1 MRLSLIFAALLAAC
15 APALAADSDE
25 SEPVVPG
32 NGVAQPLSG
41 NPGWRAQAAVGGG
54 VVMINAA
61 GGQHYLTPEATVQG
75 SWRANRLL
83 TYRSR
88 LDFATRKDGTDE
100 IFVENTYSWLTFRPE
115 GTLGTDRTQFV
126 FGLGPSMILTTT
138 RLHGPG
144 RNVHANSFRLGFEYS
159 IGMRWMV
166 GNFPMGIDFGGQ
178 QRETRHDFR
187 TTMVFGIPL
196 VKSPASNDAGKG
208 AIR

>member
-1 MRLSLIFAALLAAC
+1 MRVPVILFALLLAAA
-15 APALAADSDE
+15 APAAAAEPE
-25 SEPVVPG
+25 SVVPG

-41 NPGWRAQAAVGGG
+41 NPGWRAQTAVGGG
-54 VVMINAA
+54 VVMINSA

-88 LDFATRKDGTDE
+88 LDFAWRKDGTEE
-100 IFVENTYSWLTFRPE
+100 IFVENTYSWLSFRPE

-126 FGLGPSMILTTT
+126 FGIGPSMILTTT

-144 RNVHANSFRLGFEYS
+144 RNVHGNAFRLGFEYS
-159 IGMRWMV
+159 IGMRWML
-166 GNFPMGIDFGGQ
+166 GKFPMGIDFGGQ

-187 TTMVFGIPL
+187 TTMTFGIPL
-196 VKSPASNDAGKG
+196 VKSSTQSDTGKG